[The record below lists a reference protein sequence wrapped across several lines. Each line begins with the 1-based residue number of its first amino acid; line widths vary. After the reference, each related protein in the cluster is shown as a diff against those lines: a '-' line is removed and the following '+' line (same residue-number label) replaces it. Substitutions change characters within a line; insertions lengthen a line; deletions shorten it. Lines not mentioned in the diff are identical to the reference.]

1 MLQYCIGH
9 GTFVGSPGVNKE
21 RLLECGLSEEH
32 ILGIEKEL
40 RNTMD
45 ITFVFNQWTL
55 GKDFYEKIMKGKEG
69 HVLHALGFSTEE
81 IAAANVYICGAMT
94 IEGAPHLKQEHYA
107 MFDCANKCGKT
118 GKRYIHPY
126 GHLKM
131 LAAVQPFISGAISKT
146 INMPREWTVEQ
157 IKQAYYDSWTM
168 MIKAVALYRDGSK
181 LSQPLNAT
189 LEDNVELKKL
199 LEEGSEDE
207 VVMQEIRKKIMVGK
221 KELQLIAK
229 VQEGMLQ
236 TVEARM
242 EGVSPAQEVMAQALT
257 GVINM
262 SLQNGIAPSVIATQS
277 LTMEGHPLVSE
288 LGAFLRE
295 FESGAGMNVSGLRG
309 GVSSSSSRVL
319 PHNLKEGEKQKCRG
333 CGAAQLRQN
342 GTCMLCEVCGETS
355 GCS

>member
-1 MLQYCIGH
+1 
-9 GTFVGSPGVNKE
+9 
-21 RLLECGLSEEH
+21 
-32 ILGIEKEL
+32 
-40 RNTMD
+40 
-45 ITFVFNQWTL
+45 
-55 GKDFYEKIMKGKEG
+55 
-69 HVLHALGFSTEE
+69 
-81 IAAANVYICGAMT
+81 MT
-94 IEGAPHLKQEHYA
+94 IEGAPYLKQEHYA
-107 MFDCANKCGKT
+107 IFDCANKCGKT

-189 LEDNVELKKL
+189 LDDNVELKKL
-199 LEEGSEDE
+199 LEDE
-207 VVMQEIRKKIMVGK
+207 SDDEQVMQEIRKKIMIGK
-221 KELQLIAK
+221 KELQLIARL
-229 VQEGMLQ
+229 QEGMLHEVQ
-236 TVEARM
+236 ASM
-242 EGVSPAQEVMAQALT
+242 EGSSPAQEVMVQALT

-262 SLQNGIAPSVIATQS
+262 SLQNGIAPSVIAMQS

-295 FESGAGMNVSGLRG
+295 FESGAGMGAREQNG
-309 GVSSSSSRVL
+309 GGMGRRNTVLSST
-319 PHNLKEGEKQKCRG
+319 LKNSEKQKCRG